1 MIRGRRPPHPGAR
14 GPSAPAVALAIAVLT
29 APAPAHAQVNAP
41 PVPGVPGGDLFA
53 PLTNLFNQAAL
64 SLSGAFGLAYATAAL
79 LVAGAFIVADHR
91 NGVRN
96 ALWVIIGS
104 VVLFFGGQII
114 RMIHG

>member
-1 MIRGRRPPHPGAR
+1 MPSGGS
-14 GPSAPAVALAIAVLT
+14 GPV
-29 APAPAHAQVNAP
+29 
-41 PVPGVPGGDLFA
+41 GDLFA

-79 LVAGAFIVADHR
+79 LIAGAIIVADHR

>member
-1 MIRGRRPPHPGAR
+1 MRRLPFVLV
-14 GPSAPAVALAIAVLT
+14 VAAVLGR
-29 APAPAHAQVNAP
+29 AVRADAQT
-41 PVPGVPGGDLFA
+41 PGSPTGDLFA

-79 LVAGAFIVADHR
+79 LVAGAVIIADHR
-91 NGVRN
+91 NGIRN

>member
-1 MIRGRRPPHPGAR
+1 VRRLPFVL
-14 GPSAPAVALAIAVLT
+14 AVATVLGRAVR
-29 APAPAHAQVNAP
+29 ADAQT
-41 PVPGVPGGDLFA
+41 PGSPTGDLFA

-79 LVAGAFIVADHR
+79 LVAGAVIIADHR
-91 NGVRN
+91 NGIRN

>member
-1 MIRGRRPPHPGAR
+1 MRRRLRRLGRGASGAAVIMAV
-14 GPSAPAVALAIAVLT
+14 GAPAQAQVAG
-29 APAPAHAQVNAP
+29 PAPAGGAAP
-41 PVPGVPGGDLFA
+41 TGDLFA

-79 LVAGAFIVADHR
+79 LVAGAIIVADHR

-104 VVLFFGGQII
+104 VILFFGGQII

>member
-1 MIRGRRPPHPGAR
+1 MRVVPY
-14 GPSAPAVALAIAVLT
+14 AVAGFVVLT
-29 APAPAHAQVNAP
+29 ATSSARAQTPA
-41 PVPGVPGGDLFA
+41 PGGDLFA

-79 LVAGAFIVADHR
+79 LVAGAVIIADHR
-91 NGVRN
+91 NGIRN

>member
-1 MIRGRRPPHPGAR
+1 MKPRSRTVAALMAVWLLQAPVA
-14 GPSAPAVALAIAVLT
+14 SAQTPA
-29 APAPAHAQVNAP
+29 APT
-41 PVPGVPGGDLFA
+41 GDLFA
-53 PLTNLFNQAAL
+53 PLTNLFTQAAD

-79 LVAGAFIVADHR
+79 LVAGALIVADHR

-104 VVLFFGGQII
+104 VILFFGGQIV

>member
-1 MIRGRRPPHPGAR
+1 MRAVTSALTAVIVLSGTTRVYAQTPGA
-14 GPSAPAVALAIAVLT
+14 
-29 APAPAHAQVNAP
+29 
-41 PVPGVPGGDLFA
+41 GGDLFA

-79 LVAGAFIVADHR
+79 LVAGAVIIADHR
-91 NGVRN
+91 NGIRN

>member
-1 MIRGRRPPHPGAR
+1 MRYAACAFALVMVSGVAGRADAQTPGA
-14 GPSAPAVALAIAVLT
+14 PS
-29 APAPAHAQVNAP
+29 
-41 PVPGVPGGDLFA
+41 GDLFA

-79 LVAGAFIVADHR
+79 LVAGAVIIADHR
-91 NGVRN
+91 NGIRN

>member
-1 MIRGRRPPHPGAR
+1 MRLASLGFPVMVVLSASVRADAQTPG
-14 GPSAPAVALAIAVLT
+14 S
-29 APAPAHAQVNAP
+29 
-41 PVPGVPGGDLFA
+41 PGGDLFA

-79 LVAGAFIVADHR
+79 LVAGAVIIADHR
-91 NGVRN
+91 NGIRN

>member
-1 MIRGRRPPHPGAR
+1 MCRRRLRWLSRGVAGLAATLAPGT
-14 GPSAPAVALAIAVLT
+14 PV
-29 APAPAHAQVNAP
+29 HAQVAGPPPAGGSAP
-41 PVPGVPGGDLFA
+41 GDLFA
-53 PLTNLFNQAAL
+53 PLTNLFNQAAT

-79 LVAGAFIVADHR
+79 LVAGALIMADHR

-104 VVLFFGGQII
+104 VILFFGGQII

>member
-1 MIRGRRPPHPGAR
+1 MPSGAS
-14 GPSAPAVALAIAVLT
+14 GPV
-29 APAPAHAQVNAP
+29 
-41 PVPGVPGGDLFA
+41 GDLFA

-79 LVAGAFIVADHR
+79 LIAGAIIVADHR

>member
-1 MIRGRRPPHPGAR
+1 MRVAR
-14 GPSAPAVALAIAVLT
+14 YAAATLVVMTPTSSAYAQTT
-29 APAPAHAQVNAP
+29 A
-41 PVPGVPGGDLFA
+41 PGGDLFA

-79 LVAGAFIVADHR
+79 LVAGAVIIADHR
-91 NGVRN
+91 NGIRN

>member
-1 MIRGRRPPHPGAR
+1 VAGSGSAG
-14 GPSAPAVALAIAVLT
+14 GPAST
-29 APAPAHAQVNAP
+29 
-41 PVPGVPGGDLFA
+41 GDLFG

-79 LVAGAFIVADHR
+79 LVAGAIIVADHR

-96 ALWVIIGS
+96 ALWVVIGS
-104 VVLFFGGQII
+104 VILFFGGQII

>member
-1 MIRGRRPPHPGAR
+1 MPAAGLA
-14 GPSAPAVALAIAVLT
+14 AAVAFSAV
-29 APAPAHAQVNAP
+29 PAYAQVGVP
-41 PVPGVPGGDLFA
+41 PTSGAPGGDLFG

-79 LVAGAFIVADHR
+79 LIAGAIIVADHR

-104 VVLFFGGQII
+104 VILFFGGQII

>member
-1 MIRGRRPPHPGAR
+1 MVRVPRG
-14 GPSAPAVALAIAVLT
+14 ALAMWLAAAGGIAARAEAQT
-29 APAPAHAQVNAP
+29 TGSPAS
-41 PVPGVPGGDLFA
+41 GDIFA

-79 LVAGAFIVADHR
+79 LVAGAVIIADHR
-91 NGVRN
+91 NGIRN

-104 VVLFFGGQII
+104 VILFFGGQII

>member
-1 MIRGRRPPHPGAR
+1 LATWTVFLVLGVRVGEAGAQ
-14 GPSAPAVALAIAVLT
+14 T
-29 APAPAHAQVNAP
+29 A
-41 PVPGVPGGDLFA
+41 GTGTTTGDLFA
-53 PLTNLFNQAAL
+53 PLTNLFNEAAL

-79 LVAGAFIVADHR
+79 LVAGAVIVADHR

-104 VVLFFGGQII
+104 VILFFGGQII

>member
-1 MIRGRRPPHPGAR
+1 MRPASLGLAVVVLLGGAVRAYAQTPGA
-14 GPSAPAVALAIAVLT
+14 
-29 APAPAHAQVNAP
+29 
-41 PVPGVPGGDLFA
+41 PGGDLFA
-53 PLTNLFNQAAL
+53 PLTNLFNQAAV

-79 LVAGAFIVADHR
+79 LVAGAVIIADHR
-91 NGVRN
+91 NGIRN

>member
-1 MIRGRRPPHPGAR
+1 MFRMLRRILAG
-14 GPSAPAVALAIAVLT
+14 LAIAGVT
-29 APAPAHAQVNAP
+29 PAPAAAQVPNP
-41 PVPGVPGGDLFA
+41 SGDLFG
-53 PLTNLFNQAAL
+53 PLTSLFSQAAL

-79 LVAGAFIVADHR
+79 LVAGAVIVADHR

-104 VVLFFGGQII
+104 VILFFGGQII

>member
-1 MIRGRRPPHPGAR
+1 MRSRVARTFLYAAAVSAWVAVSAARAGAQVPGA
-14 GPSAPAVALAIAVLT
+14 PS
-29 APAPAHAQVNAP
+29 
-41 PVPGVPGGDLFA
+41 GDLFG
-53 PLTNLFNQAAL
+53 PLTNLFNEAAV

-79 LVAGAFIVADHR
+79 LVAGAVIVADHR

-104 VVLFFGGQII
+104 VILFFGGQII

>member
-1 MIRGRRPPHPGAR
+1 MRHAPLGLAWLFVAGAAVR
-14 GPSAPAVALAIAVLT
+14 ADAQTPGPSS
-29 APAPAHAQVNAP
+29 
-41 PVPGVPGGDLFA
+41 GDLFA

-79 LVAGAFIVADHR
+79 LVAGAVIIADHR
-91 NGVRN
+91 NGIRN

>member
-1 MIRGRRPPHPGAR
+1 MRLTPPGL
-14 GPSAPAVALAIAVLT
+14 AVVIVLV
-29 APAPAHAQVNAP
+29 AQVRAHAQT
-41 PVPGVPGGDLFA
+41 PGSTGGDLFA
-53 PLTNLFNQAAL
+53 PLTNLFNQVAL

-79 LVAGAFIVADHR
+79 LVAGAVIIADHR
-91 NGVRN
+91 NGIRN

>member
-1 MIRGRRPPHPGAR
+1 MSDPMSRRMLAAVTGGAMAAVGLAAR
-14 GPSAPAVALAIAVLT
+14 PFPVSAQT
-29 APAPAHAQVNAP
+29 TSS
-41 PVPGVPGGDLFA
+41 GGDLFA
-53 PLTNLFNQAAL
+53 PLTNLFNEAAL

-79 LVAGAFIVADHR
+79 LVAGAVIVADHR

-104 VVLFFGGQII
+104 VILFFGGQII

>member
-1 MIRGRRPPHPGAR
+1 MRLTSPGLALAVVL
-14 GPSAPAVALAIAVLT
+14 SAPGLAR
-29 APAPAHAQVNAP
+29 AQSVGSP
-41 PVPGVPGGDLFA
+41 SGDLFA

-79 LVAGAFIVADHR
+79 LVAGAVIIADHR
-91 NGVRN
+91 NGIRN

>member
-1 MIRGRRPPHPGAR
+1 MPRRFIRLLAAGFISVPALA
-14 GPSAPAVALAIAVLT
+14 APAG
-29 APAPAHAQVNAP
+29 AQVPGLP
-41 PVPGVPGGDLFA
+41 PPGGDLFA

-79 LVAGAFIVADHR
+79 LVAGAIIVADHR

-104 VVLFFGGQII
+104 VILFFGGQII